1 MAGAEANL
9 ALGEPQTFFCPDKAC
24 SDACSSHSQ
33 HQPRYTPSHTRCRP
47 DCLLPFPVALL
58 WVQAIVT
65 HRLLQALLSASHLNS
80 HAPTQS
86 VSQAGKR
93 QGDAGASMAKA
104 KASQRCSLTHEDG
117 VRQGTA
123 IETDAVCT
131 STFSSRCCGCRGRY
145 PGREAD
151 MGQGRRGGRGGY
163 GEGAARPD
171 RADRRQAA
179 AASQPGAEPEGPKL
193 PHSLKIAQRLFTGE
207 ASLATEEPV

>member
-1 MAGAEANL
+1 
-9 ALGEPQTFFCPDKAC
+9 
-24 SDACSSHSQ
+24 
-33 HQPRYTPSHTRCRP
+33 
-47 DCLLPFPVALL
+47 
-58 WVQAIVT
+58 
-65 HRLLQALLSASHLNS
+65 
-80 HAPTQS
+80 
-86 VSQAGKR
+86 
-93 QGDAGASMAKA
+93 MAKA